1 MSDLNGK
8 VAVVTGG
15 NSGIGFETAKKYKAL
30 GADVVIIG
38 RSEDKVTEAA
48 QEIGA
53 TGIVADVLNVPAIEQ
68 ATTTVKETFGKVDI
82 LFVNAGVFFG
92 TPIGQTPE
100 DMFDQQVGINFK
112 GAVFTVE
119 KFLPLISEGGSIVGL
134 SSILAYSGMANAAIY
149 SASKAALNAYLKAAT
164 TELAARKIRVN
175 IVNPGP
181 INTPIYGKT
190 GMPEEQLNGFA
201 QAMQNRIP
209 LKTFGTPEDVAN
221 LVVFVT
227 SEEAKFINGA
237 EFNVDG
243 GMNVNPVLVG

>member
-1 MSDLNGK
+1 
-8 VAVVTGG
+8 VA
-15 NSGIGFETAKKYKAL
+15 KA
-30 GADVVIIG
+30 
-38 RSEDKVTEAA
+38 S

-53 TGIVADVLNVPAIEQ
+53 TVFVADVANVSAIEQ
-68 ATTTVKETFGKVDI
+68 AAASVKEKFGKVDI

-92 TPIGQTPE
+92 SPISQTPE

-112 GAVFTVE
+112 GAVFTIE
-119 KFLPLISEGGSIVGL
+119 KFLPLIAEGGSIVGL
-134 SSILAYSGMANAAIY
+134 SSVLAYSGMANAAIY
-149 SASKAALNAYLKAAT
+149 SASKAALNAYIRAAT

-175 IVNPGP
+175 IINPGP

-190 GMPEEQLNGFA
+190 GMPEEQLSGFA

-221 LVVFVT
+221 LVAFIT
-227 SEEAKFINGA
+227 SEEGKFINGA
-237 EFNVDG
+237 ELNVDG

>member
-1 MSDLNGK
+1 MSSLTGK
-8 VAVVTGG
+8 VAVITGG

-30 GADVVIIG
+30 GAEVVIIG
-38 RSEDKVTEAA
+38 RSGDKVSKAA
-48 QEIGA
+48 NEIGA
-53 TGIVADVLNVPAIEQ
+53 TGLVADVLSVSAIES
-68 ATTTVKETFGKVDI
+68 AAENVKQQFGKVDI

-112 GAVFTVE
+112 GAVFTIE
-119 KFLPLISEGGSIVGL
+119 KFLPLISEGGSIVAL
-134 SSILAYSGMANAAIY
+134 SSILAYTGMANAAVY
-149 SASKAALNAYLKAAT
+149 SATKAALNAYARSAA
-164 TELAARKIRVN
+164 TELANRKIRVN
-175 IVNPGP
+175 IINPGP

-201 QAMQNRIP
+201 QAMQERIP

-227 SEEAKFINGA
+227 SEDAKFINGA
-237 EFNVDG
+237 EFNIDG

>member
-1 MSDLNGK
+1 MRNLNGK

-15 NSGIGFETAKKYKAL
+15 NSGIGYETAKKYKAL
-30 GADVVIIG
+30 GADVVIMG
-38 RSEDKVTEAA
+38 RSEGKVAQAA
-48 QEIGA
+48 EELGA
-53 TGIVADVLNVPAIEQ
+53 AGIVADVLNVAAIEQ
-68 ATTTVKETFGKVDI
+68 AATTVKERFGKVDI

-112 GAVFTVE
+112 GAVFTIE
-119 KFLPLISEGGSIVGL
+119 KFLPLISEGGSIVAL
-134 SSILAYSGMANAAIY
+134 SSILAYTGMANAAVY
-149 SASKAALNAYLKAAT
+149 SATKAALNAYARSAV

-201 QAMQNRIP
+201 QAMQERIP

-221 LVVFVT
+221 FVVFVT
-227 SEEAKFINGA
+227 SEEGKFINGA
-237 EFNVDG
+237 ELNVDG
-243 GMNVNPVLVG
+243 GMNINPVLVA